1 MKKLFLTIKTKVQ
14 NLLKP
19 AAETLGLFKT
29 LLSVQFSASVA
40 RILPEAIKIVS
51 ELAQNTEMSGKEKR
65 KEAFKQLSEIVKTE
79 GLAIGSSVVNL
90 TIELAVAKLVSLKS
104 EEK

>member
-1 MKKLFLTIKTKVQ
+1 MKNLFTFIKEKTQ
-14 NLLKP
+14 SLLKP
-19 AAETLGLFKT
+19 IAGTLTLIQT
-29 LLSVQFSASVA
+29 LLSVQLSASVA
-40 RILPEAIKIVS
+40 KILPEAIKVVA